1 MPRLHRGPLQIL
13 IGDIV
18 HGQIPP
24 GEALP
29 READLAEQFEIS
41 RGTAREVIRGLE
53 ERGLIAVKHGRGATV
68 SEPERWDSLDADVLA
83 ALLSGPAGTK
93 TLADFLEARR
103 VLEIEAA
110 GMAAERAGKSD
121 VDRLSQALNA
131 MRDAAERARHSPT
144 VERQYHEADIAF
156 HRALIQATK
165 NSTLVGLTARI
176 HAATLEARFPTARPM
191 LRGTRTL
198 PEHERIMQ
206 AVASGNPAAA
216 RKAMKA
222 HLDSVEEFL
231 GEYAA
236 EHVEPLAREDGSDAR
251 RPTKVRPSRRKRA
264 ASSSPSSALIADT

>member
-1 MPRLHRGPLQIL
+1 MPRLHRGPLQLL

-18 HGQIPP
+18 NGEIPA

-68 SEPERWDSLDADVLA
+68 NEASRWDTLDADVLA
-83 ALLSGPAGTK
+83 ALLSGPASAK
-93 TLADFLEARR
+93 TLGDFLEARR

-110 GMAAERAGKSD
+110 GMAAERATPEDISQLAHALD
-121 VDRLSQALNA
+121 V
-131 MRDAAERARHSPT
+131 MRDAAEHAQRNPAA
-144 VERQYHEADIAF
+144 ERQYHESDIAF
-156 HRALIQATK
+156 HRGLIETTK

-198 PEHERIMQ
+198 PEHERIMR
-206 AVASGNPAAA
+206 AVANGNAAAA
-216 RKAMKA
+216 RKAMKE

-231 GEYAA
+231 AEYAA
-236 EHVEPLAREDGSDAR
+236 QQASRGNGSEGEALATSPRSGTGRLVAR
-251 RPTKVRPSRRKRA
+251 PNRA
-264 ASSSPSSALIADT
+264 

>member
-1 MPRLHRGPLQIL
+1 VPRLHRGPLQIL

-18 HGQIPP
+18 NGDIPV

-29 READLAEQFEIS
+29 RETDLAAQFDIS

-53 ERGLIAVKHGRGATV
+53 ERSLIAVKHGRGATV
-68 SEPERWDSLDADVLA
+68 TAPERWDTLDPDVLA
-83 ALLSGPAGTK
+83 ALLSGPASTK
-93 TLADFLEARR
+93 TLADFLESRR

-110 GMAAERAGKSD
+110 GMAAERAD
-121 VDRLSQALNA
+121 VHDVARLSAALET
-131 MRDAAERARHSPT
+131 MRDTAQRAQRNP
-144 VERQYHEADIAF
+144 VAERQYHEADIAF

-165 NSTLVGLTARI
+165 NSTLVGLTGKI

-206 AVASGNPAAA
+206 AVASGSAAAA
-216 RKAMKA
+216 RRAMKE

-231 GEYAA
+231 AEYSA
-236 EHVEPLAREDGSDAR
+236 EHGSDA
-251 RPTKVRPSRRKRA
+251 TVREPQGSRRASQRRTSA
-264 ASSSPSSALIADT
+264 ASATARPA